1 MKILLLNENPVVSRL
16 VSLSAKKMSY
26 DFEEL
31 NAYSENLGNYDVIV
45 VDSDTPAPLKILKEK
60 CDRLIF
66 LAPRNQNVEDIDA
79 QILQKPFLPTDF
91 LNLLNNKDAN
101 KHTSIDLPMLSND
114 ENPYADISLDLDNL
128 NLDDL
133 PDENS
138 LDINSEGM
146 EDLSFDDD
154 AQDDN
159 SNKTLETQN
168 LEHETI
174 KEQTQEDTQIDL
186 DLTLEDG
193 ESEKEDLS
201 QEHTAL
207 DTEPSLDELDDKN
220 DEDLEIKEDDKN
232 EEIEKQELLD
242 DSKTNTLEMQEELSE
257 SQDDNSNKTLET
269 QNLEHDNLEQETIKE
284 QTQEDTQTDLDLTL
298 EDGES
303 EKEDLSQEH
312 TALDTEPSLDELD
325 DKNDEDLEIK
335 EDDKNEEIEKQE
347 LLDDSKTNTLEMQE
361 ELSESQD
368 DNSNKTLETQNL
380 EHDNLEQETIKEQ
393 TQEDTQTDLDLTLED
408 GESEKEDLSQEHTAL
423 DTEPSLDELDD
434 KNDEDLED
442 NKELQANISDFDD
455 LPVVEEQEKEMDFD
469 DLPED
474 AEFLGQAK
482 DNEESEEVLEE
493 FAPVVEEDVQDEMDD
508 FTSNLS
514 TQDQIK
520 EELAQLDELDYGIDS
535 DNSSKVLE
543 DFKDEPILDDKE
555 LGTNEEEVVVPNLN
569 ISDFDTLKES
579 DIQEAL
585 GEEILEKNEEPIVSD
600 VTKDDNSE
608 EIVNELSQSI
618 AGAITSSIKDDTLK
632 AALKGM
638 NMNININISFKED

>member
-1 MKILLLNENPVVSRL
+1 MKFLLLNENPVVSRL

-159 SNKTLETQN
+159 ANKTLETQN
-168 LEHETI
+168 LEHDNLEQETI

-284 QTQEDTQTDLDLTL
+284 QTQEDTQ
-298 EDGES
+298 
-303 EKEDLSQEH
+303 
-312 TALDTEPSLDELD
+312 
-325 DKNDEDLEIK
+325 I
-335 EDDKNEEIEKQE
+335 
-347 LLDDSKTNTLEMQE
+347 
-361 ELSESQD
+361 
-368 DNSNKTLETQNL
+368 
-380 EHDNLEQETIKEQ
+380 
-393 TQEDTQTDLDLTLED
+393 DLDLTLED

-493 FAPVVEEDVQDEMDD
+493 FTPVVEEDVQDEMDD

>member
-91 LNLLNNKDAN
+91 LNLLNNKDVN
-101 KHTSIDLPMLSND
+101 KHAPIDLPMLSND
-114 ENPYADISLDLDNL
+114 ENPYTDISLDLDNL

-138 LDINSEGM
+138 LDINSDGM

-154 AQDDN
+154 VQDDN
-159 SNKTLETQN
+159 TNKTLEVQN
-168 LEHETI
+168 LEDENLEQEVT
-174 KEQTQEDTQIDL
+174 KEQTQEDIQTDL
-186 DLTLEDG
+186 DLTLEDNKN
-193 ESEKEDLS
+193 EKEDLS

-220 DEDLEIKEDDKN
+220 DEDLEIKEDDTN
-232 EEIEKQELLD
+232 EEIEKQKLLD
-242 DSKTNTLEMQEELSE
+242 DSQANTLEIQKELNK
-257 SQDDNSNKTLET
+257 SQDDNTNKTLEV
-269 QNLEHDNLEQETIKE
+269 QNLEDENLEQETTKE
-284 QTQEDTQTDLDLTL
+284 QTQEDTQIDLDLAL
-298 EDGES
+298 EDS
-303 EKEDLSQEH
+303 
-312 TALDTEPSLDELD
+312 
-325 DKNDEDLEIK
+325 
-335 EDDKNEEIEKQE
+335 
-347 LLDDSKTNTLEMQE
+347 
-361 ELSESQD
+361 
-368 DNSNKTLETQNL
+368 
-380 EHDNLEQETIKEQ
+380 
-393 TQEDTQTDLDLTLED
+393 
-408 GESEKEDLSQEHTAL
+408 ESEKEDLSQEHTAL

-482 DNEESEEVLEE
+482 GNEETKEILEE
-493 FAPVVEEDVQDEMDD
+493 FTPVIEEDVQDEIDD

-520 EELAQLDELDYGIDS
+520 EELAQLDELDYDIDS
-535 DNSSKVLE
+535 NNSSKVLE

-555 LGTNEEEVVVPNLN
+555 LRMNEEEVVVPNLN
-569 ISDFDTLKES
+569 INDFDALKES

-585 GEEILEKNEEPIVSD
+585 GEKILEKNEELIISD
-600 VTKDDNSE
+600 ITKDDNSE
-608 EIVNELSQSI
+608 EMVNELSQSI

>member
-91 LNLLNNKDAN
+91 LNLLNNKDVN
-101 KHTSIDLPMLSND
+101 KHATIDLPMLSND

-138 LDINSEGM
+138 LDINSDGM

-159 SNKTLETQN
+159 ANETLETQN
-168 LEHETI
+168 LEDENLEQEAT
-174 KEQTQEDTQIDL
+174 KEQIQEDTQTDL
-186 DLTLEDG
+186 DLTLED
-193 ESEKEDLS
+193 SKNEKEDLS

-220 DEDLEIKEDDKN
+220 DKDLEIKEDDKN

-242 DSKTNTLEMQEELSE
+242 DSKTNALEMQEELSE
-257 SQDDNSNKTLET
+257 SQDDNANETLET
-269 QNLEHDNLEQETIKE
+269 QNLEDENLEQEATKE
-284 QTQEDTQTDLDLTL
+284 QIQEDTQTDLDLTL
-298 EDGES
+298 EDS
-303 EKEDLSQEH
+303 
-312 TALDTEPSLDELD
+312 
-325 DKNDEDLEIK
+325 KN
-335 EDDKNEEIEKQE
+335 
-347 LLDDSKTNTLEMQE
+347 
-361 ELSESQD
+361 
-368 DNSNKTLETQNL
+368 
-380 EHDNLEQETIKEQ
+380 
-393 TQEDTQTDLDLTLED
+393 
-408 GESEKEDLSQEHTAL
+408 EKEDLSQEHTAL

-482 DNEESEEVLEE
+482 DSEESEEVLEE
-493 FAPVVEEDVQDEMDD
+493 FAPVVEEDVQDEIDD

-569 ISDFDTLKES
+569 ISDFDALKES

-585 GEEILEKNEEPIVSD
+585 GEEILEKNEESIVSD
-600 VTKDDNSE
+600 ATKDDNSE

>member
-91 LNLLNNKDAN
+91 LNLLNIKDAN

-159 SNKTLETQN
+159 SNKTLETQNLEHDN

-284 QTQEDTQTDLDLTL
+284 QTQEDTQ
-298 EDGES
+298 
-303 EKEDLSQEH
+303 
-312 TALDTEPSLDELD
+312 
-325 DKNDEDLEIK
+325 I
-335 EDDKNEEIEKQE
+335 
-347 LLDDSKTNTLEMQE
+347 
-361 ELSESQD
+361 
-368 DNSNKTLETQNL
+368 
-380 EHDNLEQETIKEQ
+380 
-393 TQEDTQTDLDLTLED
+393 DLDLTLED

-455 LPVVEEQEKEMDFD
+455 LPEVEEQEKEMDFD

-482 DNEESEEVLEE
+482 YNEESEENLEE
-493 FAPVVEEDVQDEMDD
+493 FAPVVEEDIQDEIDD
-508 FTSNLS
+508 FASNLS

>member
-168 LEHETI
+168 LEHDNLEQETI
-174 KEQTQEDTQIDL
+174 KEQTQEDTPIDL

-207 DTEPSLDELDDKN
+207 DTEPSLDEL
-220 DEDLEIKEDDKN
+220 DDKN

-284 QTQEDTQTDLDLTL
+284 QTQEDIQ
-298 EDGES
+298 
-303 EKEDLSQEH
+303 
-312 TALDTEPSLDELD
+312 
-325 DKNDEDLEIK
+325 I
-335 EDDKNEEIEKQE
+335 
-347 LLDDSKTNTLEMQE
+347 
-361 ELSESQD
+361 
-368 DNSNKTLETQNL
+368 
-380 EHDNLEQETIKEQ
+380 
-393 TQEDTQTDLDLTLED
+393 DLDLTLED

-455 LPVVEEQEKEMDFD
+455 LPEVEEQEKEMDFD

-482 DNEESEEVLEE
+482 YNEESEENLEE
-493 FAPVVEEDVQDEMDD
+493 FAPVVEEDVQDEIDD
-508 FTSNLS
+508 FASNLS

>member
-16 VSLSAKKMSY
+16 VGLSAKKMSY

-66 LAPRNQNVEDIDA
+66 LAPRNQNVDIDA

-114 ENPYADISLDLDNL
+114 ENSCADISLDLDNL

-159 SNKTLETQN
+159 ANKTLETQN
-168 LEHETI
+168 LEQETT
-174 KEQTQEDTQIDL
+174 KEQTQEDI
-186 DLTLEDG
+186 
-193 ESEKEDLS
+193 
-201 QEHTAL
+201 
-207 DTEPSLDELDDKN
+207 
-220 DEDLEIKEDDKN
+220 
-232 EEIEKQELLD
+232 
-242 DSKTNTLEMQEELSE
+242 
-257 SQDDNSNKTLET
+257 
-269 QNLEHDNLEQETIKE
+269 
-284 QTQEDTQTDLDLTL
+284 QTDLDLTL
-298 EDGES
+298 EDS
-303 EKEDLSQEH
+303 
-312 TALDTEPSLDELD
+312 
-325 DKNDEDLEIK
+325 
-335 EDDKNEEIEKQE
+335 
-347 LLDDSKTNTLEMQE
+347 
-361 ELSESQD
+361 
-368 DNSNKTLETQNL
+368 
-380 EHDNLEQETIKEQ
+380 
-393 TQEDTQTDLDLTLED
+393 
-408 GESEKEDLSQEHTAL
+408 ESEKEDLSQEHTAL

-442 NKELQANISDFDD
+442 NKELQVNISDFDD
-455 LPVVEEQEKEMDFD
+455 LLVVEEQEKEMDFD

-482 DNEESEEVLEE
+482 DNEESEEILEE
-493 FAPVVEEDVQDEMDD
+493 FAPVVEDIQDEMDD

-569 ISDFDTLKES
+569 ISDFDALKES

-585 GEEILEKNEEPIVSD
+585 GEEILEKNEESIVSD
-600 VTKDDNSE
+600 ATKDDSSE
-608 EIVNELSQSI
+608 KIVNELSQSI

>member
-1 MKILLLNENPVVSRL
+1 MMKILLLNENPVVSRL

-66 LAPRNQNVEDIDA
+66 LAPRNQNVDIDA

-91 LNLLNNKDAN
+91 LNLLNNKDTN
-101 KHTSIDLPMLSND
+101 KHTSIDLPILSND

-159 SNKTLETQN
+159 ANKALETQN
-168 LEHETI
+168 LEDENLEQETT
-174 KEQTQEDTQIDL
+174 KEQTQEDIQTDL

-193 ESEKEDLS
+193 GSQKEDLS

-269 QNLEHDNLEQETIKE
+269 QNLEQETIKE
-284 QTQEDTQTDLDLTL
+284 QTQEDTQ
-298 EDGES
+298 
-303 EKEDLSQEH
+303 
-312 TALDTEPSLDELD
+312 
-325 DKNDEDLEIK
+325 I
-335 EDDKNEEIEKQE
+335 
-347 LLDDSKTNTLEMQE
+347 
-361 ELSESQD
+361 
-368 DNSNKTLETQNL
+368 
-380 EHDNLEQETIKEQ
+380 
-393 TQEDTQTDLDLTLED
+393 DLDLTLED

-455 LPVVEEQEKEMDFD
+455 LPEVEEQEKEMDFD

-482 DNEESEEVLEE
+482 YNEESEENLEE
-493 FAPVVEEDVQDEMDD
+493 FAPVVEEDIQDEIDD
-508 FTSNLS
+508 FASNLS

>member
-91 LNLLNNKDAN
+91 LNLLNNKDTN

-138 LDINSEGM
+138 LDINSDGM

-159 SNKTLETQN
+159 ANETLETQN
-168 LEHETI
+168 LEDENLEQETT
-174 KEQTQEDTQIDL
+174 KEQTQEDIQTDL

-193 ESEKEDLS
+193 GSEKEDLS

-232 EEIEKQELLD
+232 EEIKKQELLN
-242 DSKTNTLEMQEELSE
+242 DSKANTLEMQEELNE
-257 SQDDNSNKTLET
+257 SQDDNANETLET
-269 QNLEHDNLEQETIKE
+269 QNLEDENLEQETTKE
-284 QTQEDTQTDLDLTL
+284 QNQEDIQTDLDLTL
-298 EDGES
+298 EDG
-303 EKEDLSQEH
+303 
-312 TALDTEPSLDELD
+312 
-325 DKNDEDLEIK
+325 
-335 EDDKNEEIEKQE
+335 
-347 LLDDSKTNTLEMQE
+347 
-361 ELSESQD
+361 
-368 DNSNKTLETQNL
+368 
-380 EHDNLEQETIKEQ
+380 
-393 TQEDTQTDLDLTLED
+393 
-408 GESEKEDLSQEHTAL
+408 GSEKEDLSQEHTAL

-469 DLPED
+469 DIPED

-482 DNEESEEVLEE
+482 DNEESEENLEE

-508 FTSNLS
+508 FISNLS

-543 DFKDEPILDDKE
+543 DFKDEPILDDTE

-569 ISDFDTLKES
+569 ISDFDALKES

-585 GEEILEKNEEPIVSD
+585 GEEIVEKNEEPIVSNA
-600 VTKDDNSE
+600 TKDDNSE

-618 AGAITSSIKDDTLK
+618 VGAITSSIKDDTLK

>member
-66 LAPRNQNVEDIDA
+66 LAPRNQNVDIDA

-91 LNLLNNKDAN
+91 LNLLNNKDTN

-159 SNKTLETQN
+159 ANKALETQN
-168 LEHETI
+168 LEDENLEQETT
-174 KEQTQEDTQIDL
+174 KEQTQEDI
-186 DLTLEDG
+186 
-193 ESEKEDLS
+193 
-201 QEHTAL
+201 
-207 DTEPSLDELDDKN
+207 
-220 DEDLEIKEDDKN
+220 
-232 EEIEKQELLD
+232 
-242 DSKTNTLEMQEELSE
+242 
-257 SQDDNSNKTLET
+257 
-269 QNLEHDNLEQETIKE
+269 
-284 QTQEDTQTDLDLTL
+284 QTDLDLTL
-298 EDGES
+298 EDGG
-303 EKEDLSQEH
+303 SQ
-312 TALDTEPSLDELD
+312 
-325 DKNDEDLEIK
+325 
-335 EDDKNEEIEKQE
+335 
-347 LLDDSKTNTLEMQE
+347 
-361 ELSESQD
+361 
-368 DNSNKTLETQNL
+368 
-380 EHDNLEQETIKEQ
+380 
-393 TQEDTQTDLDLTLED
+393 
-408 GESEKEDLSQEHTAL
+408 KEDLSQEHTAL

-469 DLPED
+469 DIPED

-482 DNEESEEVLEE
+482 DNEESEENLEE
-493 FAPVVEEDVQDEMDD
+493 FSPVVEEDVQDEMDD
-508 FTSNLS
+508 FISNLS

-543 DFKDEPILDDKE
+543 DFKDEPILDDTE

-569 ISDFDTLKES
+569 ISDFDALKES

-585 GEEILEKNEEPIVSD
+585 GEEIVEKNEEPIVSNA
-600 VTKDDNSE
+600 TKDDNSE

>member
-159 SNKTLETQN
+159 ANKTLETQN
-168 LEHETI
+168 LEHDNLEQETI

-284 QTQEDTQTDLDLTL
+284 QTQEDTQ
-298 EDGES
+298 
-303 EKEDLSQEH
+303 
-312 TALDTEPSLDELD
+312 
-325 DKNDEDLEIK
+325 I
-335 EDDKNEEIEKQE
+335 
-347 LLDDSKTNTLEMQE
+347 
-361 ELSESQD
+361 
-368 DNSNKTLETQNL
+368 
-380 EHDNLEQETIKEQ
+380 
-393 TQEDTQTDLDLTLED
+393 DLDLTLED

-493 FAPVVEEDVQDEMDD
+493 FTPVVEEDVQDEMDD

-543 DFKDEPILDDKE
+543 DFKDEPILNDKE

>member
-159 SNKTLETQN
+159 ANKTLETQN

-284 QTQEDTQTDLDLTL
+284 QTQEDTQ
-298 EDGES
+298 
-303 EKEDLSQEH
+303 
-312 TALDTEPSLDELD
+312 
-325 DKNDEDLEIK
+325 I
-335 EDDKNEEIEKQE
+335 
-347 LLDDSKTNTLEMQE
+347 
-361 ELSESQD
+361 
-368 DNSNKTLETQNL
+368 
-380 EHDNLEQETIKEQ
+380 
-393 TQEDTQTDLDLTLED
+393 DLDLTLED

-455 LPVVEEQEKEMDFD
+455 LPEVEEQEKEMDFD

-482 DNEESEEVLEE
+482 YNEESEENLEE
-493 FAPVVEEDVQDEMDD
+493 FAPVVEEDIQDEIDD
-508 FTSNLS
+508 FASNLS

-585 GEEILEKNEEPIVSD
+585 GEEILEKNEEPMVSD

>member
-159 SNKTLETQN
+159 ANKTLETQN
-168 LEHETI
+168 LEQEAI
-174 KEQTQEDTQIDL
+174 KEQTQ
-186 DLTLEDG
+186 
-193 ESEKEDLS
+193 K
-201 QEHTAL
+201 
-207 DTEPSLDELDDKN
+207 
-220 DEDLEIKEDDKN
+220 
-232 EEIEKQELLD
+232 
-242 DSKTNTLEMQEELSE
+242 
-257 SQDDNSNKTLET
+257 
-269 QNLEHDNLEQETIKE
+269 
-284 QTQEDTQTDLDLTL
+284 DTQTDLDLTL

-380 EHDNLEQETIKEQ
+380 EHDNLEQEAIKEQ
-393 TQEDTQTDLDLTLED
+393 TQKDTQTDLDLTLED

-482 DNEESEEVLEE
+482 YNEESEENLEE
-493 FAPVVEEDVQDEMDD
+493 FAPVVEEDVQDEIDD
-508 FTSNLS
+508 FASNLS

-535 DNSSKVLE
+535 ENSSKVLE

-569 ISDFDTLKES
+569 ISDFDALKES

-585 GEEILEKNEEPIVSD
+585 GEEILEKNEEPIASD
-600 VTKDDNSE
+600 ATKDDNSE

>member
-168 LEHETI
+168 LEHDNLEHDNLEHETI
-174 KEQTQEDTQIDL
+174 KEQTQEDTQI
-186 DLTLEDG
+186 
-193 ESEKEDLS
+193 
-201 QEHTAL
+201 
-207 DTEPSLDELDDKN
+207 
-220 DEDLEIKEDDKN
+220 
-232 EEIEKQELLD
+232 
-242 DSKTNTLEMQEELSE
+242 
-257 SQDDNSNKTLET
+257 
-269 QNLEHDNLEQETIKE
+269 
-284 QTQEDTQTDLDLTL
+284 
-298 EDGES
+298 
-303 EKEDLSQEH
+303 
-312 TALDTEPSLDELD
+312 
-325 DKNDEDLEIK
+325 
-335 EDDKNEEIEKQE
+335 
-347 LLDDSKTNTLEMQE
+347 
-361 ELSESQD
+361 
-368 DNSNKTLETQNL
+368 
-380 EHDNLEQETIKEQ
+380 
-393 TQEDTQTDLDLTLED
+393 DLDLTLED

-455 LPVVEEQEKEMDFD
+455 LPEVEEQEKEMDFD

-482 DNEESEEVLEE
+482 YNEESKENLEE
-493 FAPVVEEDVQDEMDD
+493 FAPVVEEDIQDEIDD
-508 FTSNLS
+508 FASNLS

>member
-159 SNKTLETQN
+159 ANKTLETQN

-220 DEDLEIKEDDKN
+220 DEDLE
-232 EEIEKQELLD
+232 
-242 DSKTNTLEMQEELSE
+242 
-257 SQDDNSNKTLET
+257 
-269 QNLEHDNLEQETIKE
+269 
-284 QTQEDTQTDLDLTL
+284 
-298 EDGES
+298 
-303 EKEDLSQEH
+303 
-312 TALDTEPSLDELD
+312 
-325 DKNDEDLEIK
+325 
-335 EDDKNEEIEKQE
+335 
-347 LLDDSKTNTLEMQE
+347 
-361 ELSESQD
+361 
-368 DNSNKTLETQNL
+368 
-380 EHDNLEQETIKEQ
+380 
-393 TQEDTQTDLDLTLED
+393 
-408 GESEKEDLSQEHTAL
+408 
-423 DTEPSLDELDD
+423 
-434 KNDEDLED
+434 D

-455 LPVVEEQEKEMDFD
+455 LPEVEEQEKEMDFD

-482 DNEESEEVLEE
+482 YNEESEEVLEE

-508 FTSNLS
+508 FASNLS

>member
-31 NAYSENLGNYDVIV
+31 NAYNENLGNYDVIV

-159 SNKTLETQN
+159 ANKTLETQ
-168 LEHETI
+168 
-174 KEQTQEDTQIDL
+174 
-186 DLTLEDG
+186 
-193 ESEKEDLS
+193 
-201 QEHTAL
+201 
-207 DTEPSLDELDDKN
+207 
-220 DEDLEIKEDDKN
+220 
-232 EEIEKQELLD
+232 
-242 DSKTNTLEMQEELSE
+242 
-257 SQDDNSNKTLET
+257 
-269 QNLEHDNLEQETIKE
+269 
-284 QTQEDTQTDLDLTL
+284 
-298 EDGES
+298 
-303 EKEDLSQEH
+303 
-312 TALDTEPSLDELD
+312 
-325 DKNDEDLEIK
+325 
-335 EDDKNEEIEKQE
+335 
-347 LLDDSKTNTLEMQE
+347 
-361 ELSESQD
+361 
-368 DNSNKTLETQNL
+368 
-380 EHDNLEQETIKEQ
+380 NLEQETIKEQ

-493 FAPVVEEDVQDEMDD
+493 FTPVVEEDVQDEMDD

>member
-91 LNLLNNKDAN
+91 LNLLNNKDIN
-101 KHTSIDLPMLSND
+101 KHTPIDLPMLSND

-138 LDINSEGM
+138 LDINSDGM

-159 SNKTLETQN
+159 ANETLETQN
-168 LEHETI
+168 LEDENLEQEAT
-174 KEQTQEDTQIDL
+174 KEQTQEDI
-186 DLTLEDG
+186 
-193 ESEKEDLS
+193 
-201 QEHTAL
+201 
-207 DTEPSLDELDDKN
+207 
-220 DEDLEIKEDDKN
+220 
-232 EEIEKQELLD
+232 
-242 DSKTNTLEMQEELSE
+242 
-257 SQDDNSNKTLET
+257 
-269 QNLEHDNLEQETIKE
+269 
-284 QTQEDTQTDLDLTL
+284 QTDLDLTL

-312 TALDTEPSLDELD
+312 TALDTELSLDELD
-325 DKNDEDLEIK
+325 
-335 EDDKNEEIEKQE
+335 
-347 LLDDSKTNTLEMQE
+347 
-361 ELSESQD
+361 
-368 DNSNKTLETQNL
+368 
-380 EHDNLEQETIKEQ
+380 
-393 TQEDTQTDLDLTLED
+393 
-408 GESEKEDLSQEHTAL
+408 A
-423 DTEPSLDELDD
+423 

-493 FAPVVEEDVQDEMDD
+493 FVPVVEEDVQDEMDD

-569 ISDFDTLKES
+569 ISDFDALKES

-600 VTKDDNSE
+600 ATKDDNSE

>member
-159 SNKTLETQN
+159 ANKTLETQN

-220 DEDLEIKEDDKN
+220 DEDLE
-232 EEIEKQELLD
+232 
-242 DSKTNTLEMQEELSE
+242 
-257 SQDDNSNKTLET
+257 
-269 QNLEHDNLEQETIKE
+269 
-284 QTQEDTQTDLDLTL
+284 
-298 EDGES
+298 
-303 EKEDLSQEH
+303 
-312 TALDTEPSLDELD
+312 
-325 DKNDEDLEIK
+325 
-335 EDDKNEEIEKQE
+335 
-347 LLDDSKTNTLEMQE
+347 
-361 ELSESQD
+361 
-368 DNSNKTLETQNL
+368 
-380 EHDNLEQETIKEQ
+380 
-393 TQEDTQTDLDLTLED
+393 
-408 GESEKEDLSQEHTAL
+408 
-423 DTEPSLDELDD
+423 
-434 KNDEDLED
+434 D

-455 LPVVEEQEKEMDFD
+455 LPEVEEQEKEMDFD

-482 DNEESEEVLEE
+482 YNEESEENLEE
-493 FAPVVEEDVQDEMDD
+493 FAPVVEEDIQDEIDD

-535 DNSSKVLE
+535 DNSNKVLE

>member
-159 SNKTLETQN
+159 ANKTLETQN
-168 LEHETI
+168 LEHDNLEQETI

-220 DEDLEIKEDDKN
+220 N
-232 EEIEKQELLD
+232 
-242 DSKTNTLEMQEELSE
+242 
-257 SQDDNSNKTLET
+257 
-269 QNLEHDNLEQETIKE
+269 
-284 QTQEDTQTDLDLTL
+284 
-298 EDGES
+298 
-303 EKEDLSQEH
+303 
-312 TALDTEPSLDELD
+312 
-325 DKNDEDLEIK
+325 
-335 EDDKNEEIEKQE
+335 
-347 LLDDSKTNTLEMQE
+347 
-361 ELSESQD
+361 
-368 DNSNKTLETQNL
+368 
-380 EHDNLEQETIKEQ
+380 
-393 TQEDTQTDLDLTLED
+393 
-408 GESEKEDLSQEHTAL
+408 
-423 DTEPSLDELDD
+423 
-434 KNDEDLED
+434 EDLED

-455 LPVVEEQEKEMDFD
+455 LPEVEEQEKEMDFD

-482 DNEESEEVLEE
+482 YNEESEENLEE
-493 FAPVVEEDVQDEMDD
+493 FAPVVEEDVQDEIDD
-508 FTSNLS
+508 FASNLS

>member
-31 NAYSENLGNYDVIV
+31 NAYSENLGNYDVII

-66 LAPRNQNVEDIDA
+66 LAPRNQNIDIDA

-91 LNLLNNKDAN
+91 LNLLNNKDTN
-101 KHTSIDLPMLSND
+101 KHTSIDLPILSND

-138 LDINSEGM
+138 LDINSEGIK
-146 EDLSFDDD
+146 DLSFDDD
-154 AQDDN
+154 AQNDN
-159 SNKTLETQN
+159 ANKILETQN
-168 LEHETI
+168 LEDENLEQETT
-174 KEQTQEDTQIDL
+174 KEQTQED
-186 DLTLEDG
+186 
-193 ESEKEDLS
+193 
-201 QEHTAL
+201 A
-207 DTEPSLDELDDKN
+207 
-220 DEDLEIKEDDKN
+220 
-232 EEIEKQELLD
+232 
-242 DSKTNTLEMQEELSE
+242 
-257 SQDDNSNKTLET
+257 
-269 QNLEHDNLEQETIKE
+269 
-284 QTQEDTQTDLDLTL
+284 QTDLDLTL
-298 EDGES
+298 EDS
-303 EKEDLSQEH
+303 
-312 TALDTEPSLDELD
+312 
-325 DKNDEDLEIK
+325 KN
-335 EDDKNEEIEKQE
+335 
-347 LLDDSKTNTLEMQE
+347 
-361 ELSESQD
+361 
-368 DNSNKTLETQNL
+368 
-380 EHDNLEQETIKEQ
+380 
-393 TQEDTQTDLDLTLED
+393 
-408 GESEKEDLSQEHTAL
+408 EKEDLSQEHTAL

-455 LPVVEEQEKEMDFD
+455 LLVVEEQEKEMDFD

-482 DNEESEEVLEE
+482 DNEESEEILEE

-508 FTSNLS
+508 FISNLS

-569 ISDFDTLKES
+569 ISDFDALKES

-585 GEEILEKNEEPIVSD
+585 GEEIVEKNEEPIVSNA
-600 VTKDDNSE
+600 TKDDNSE

-618 AGAITSSIKDDTLK
+618 VGAITSSIKDDTLK
-632 AALKGM
+632 AALKGI

>member
-159 SNKTLETQN
+159 ANKTLETQN

-269 QNLEHDNLEQETIKE
+269 QNLEHDNLEHETIKE
-284 QTQEDTQTDLDLTL
+284 QTQEDTQ
-298 EDGES
+298 
-303 EKEDLSQEH
+303 
-312 TALDTEPSLDELD
+312 
-325 DKNDEDLEIK
+325 I
-335 EDDKNEEIEKQE
+335 
-347 LLDDSKTNTLEMQE
+347 
-361 ELSESQD
+361 
-368 DNSNKTLETQNL
+368 
-380 EHDNLEQETIKEQ
+380 
-393 TQEDTQTDLDLTLED
+393 DLDLTLED

-455 LPVVEEQEKEMDFD
+455 LPEVEEQEKEMDFD

-482 DNEESEEVLEE
+482 YNEESEENLEE
-493 FAPVVEEDVQDEMDD
+493 FAPVVEEDVQDEIDD
-508 FTSNLS
+508 FASNLS

>member
-16 VSLSAKKMSY
+16 VGLSAKKMSY

-66 LAPRNQNVEDIDA
+66 LAPRNQNVDIDA

-91 LNLLNNKDAN
+91 LNLLNNKDVN
-101 KHTSIDLPMLSND
+101 KHTPIDLPMLSND

-159 SNKTLETQN
+159 ANKTLETQN
-168 LEHETI
+168 LE
-174 KEQTQEDTQIDL
+174 
-186 DLTLEDG
+186 
-193 ESEKEDLS
+193 
-201 QEHTAL
+201 
-207 DTEPSLDELDDKN
+207 DE
-220 DEDLEIKEDDKN
+220 
-232 EEIEKQELLD
+232 
-242 DSKTNTLEMQEELSE
+242 
-257 SQDDNSNKTLET
+257 
-269 QNLEHDNLEQETIKE
+269 NLEHETTKE
-284 QTQEDTQTDLDLTL
+284 QIQEDTQTDLDLTL

-368 DNSNKTLETQNL
+368 DNANKTLETQNL
-380 EHDNLEQETIKEQ
+380 EDENLEHETTKEQ
-393 TQEDTQTDLDLTLED
+393 IQEDTQTDLDLTLED

-455 LPVVEEQEKEMDFD
+455 LPEVEEQEKEMDFD

-569 ISDFDTLKES
+569 ISDFDALKES

-585 GEEILEKNEEPIVSD
+585 GEEILEKNEESIVSD
-600 VTKDDNSE
+600 ATKDDSSE

>member
-168 LEHETI
+168 LEHDNLEHDNLEHETI

-284 QTQEDTQTDLDLTL
+284 QTQEDTQ
-298 EDGES
+298 
-303 EKEDLSQEH
+303 
-312 TALDTEPSLDELD
+312 
-325 DKNDEDLEIK
+325 I
-335 EDDKNEEIEKQE
+335 
-347 LLDDSKTNTLEMQE
+347 
-361 ELSESQD
+361 
-368 DNSNKTLETQNL
+368 
-380 EHDNLEQETIKEQ
+380 
-393 TQEDTQTDLDLTLED
+393 DLDLTLED

-455 LPVVEEQEKEMDFD
+455 LPEVEEQEKEMDFD

-482 DNEESEEVLEE
+482 YNEESEENLEE
-493 FAPVVEEDVQDEMDD
+493 FAPVVEEDIQDEIDD
-508 FTSNLS
+508 FASNLS

>member
-154 AQDDN
+154 A
-159 SNKTLETQN
+159 
-168 LEHETI
+168 
-174 KEQTQEDTQIDL
+174 
-186 DLTLEDG
+186 
-193 ESEKEDLS
+193 
-201 QEHTAL
+201 
-207 DTEPSLDELDDKN
+207 
-220 DEDLEIKEDDKN
+220 
-232 EEIEKQELLD
+232 
-242 DSKTNTLEMQEELSE
+242 
-257 SQDDNSNKTLET
+257 
-269 QNLEHDNLEQETIKE
+269 
-284 QTQEDTQTDLDLTL
+284 
-298 EDGES
+298 
-303 EKEDLSQEH
+303 
-312 TALDTEPSLDELD
+312 
-325 DKNDEDLEIK
+325 
-335 EDDKNEEIEKQE
+335 
-347 LLDDSKTNTLEMQE
+347 
-361 ELSESQD
+361 QD

-585 GEEILEKNEEPIVSD
+585 GEEILEKNEESIVSD

>member
-159 SNKTLETQN
+159 ANKTLETQN

-174 KEQTQEDTQIDL
+174 KEQTQEDIQTDL

-193 ESEKEDLS
+193 GSQKEDLS

-232 EEIEKQELLD
+232 EEIEKQELLN
-242 DSKTNTLEMQEELSE
+242 DSKANTLEMQEELNE
-257 SQDDNSNKTLET
+257 SQDDNANKALET
-269 QNLEHDNLEQETIKE
+269 QNLEDENLEQETTKE
-284 QTQEDTQTDLDLTL
+284 QTQEDIQTDLDLTL
-298 EDGES
+298 EDGG
-303 EKEDLSQEH
+303 SQ
-312 TALDTEPSLDELD
+312 
-325 DKNDEDLEIK
+325 
-335 EDDKNEEIEKQE
+335 
-347 LLDDSKTNTLEMQE
+347 
-361 ELSESQD
+361 
-368 DNSNKTLETQNL
+368 
-380 EHDNLEQETIKEQ
+380 
-393 TQEDTQTDLDLTLED
+393 
-408 GESEKEDLSQEHTAL
+408 KEDLSQEHTAL

-469 DLPED
+469 DIPED

-482 DNEESEEVLEE
+482 DNEESEENLEE
-493 FAPVVEEDVQDEMDD
+493 FSPVVEEDVQDEMDD
-508 FTSNLS
+508 FISNLS

-543 DFKDEPILDDKE
+543 DFKDEPILDDTE

-569 ISDFDTLKES
+569 ISDFDALKES

-585 GEEILEKNEEPIVSD
+585 GEEIVEKNEEPIVSNA
-600 VTKDDNSE
+600 TKDDNSE

>member
-1 MKILLLNENPVVSRL
+1 
-16 VSLSAKKMSY
+16 
-26 DFEEL
+26 
-31 NAYSENLGNYDVIV
+31 
-45 VDSDTPAPLKILKEK
+45 
-60 CDRLIF
+60 
-66 LAPRNQNVEDIDA
+66 
-79 QILQKPFLPTDF
+79 
-91 LNLLNNKDAN
+91 
-101 KHTSIDLPMLSND
+101 
-114 ENPYADISLDLDNL
+114 
-128 NLDDL
+128 
-133 PDENS
+133 
-138 LDINSEGM
+138 
-146 EDLSFDDD
+146 
-154 AQDDN
+154 
-159 SNKTLETQN
+159 
-168 LEHETI
+168 
-174 KEQTQEDTQIDL
+174 QEDTQIDL

-284 QTQEDTQTDLDLTL
+284 QTQEDTQ
-298 EDGES
+298 
-303 EKEDLSQEH
+303 
-312 TALDTEPSLDELD
+312 
-325 DKNDEDLEIK
+325 I
-335 EDDKNEEIEKQE
+335 
-347 LLDDSKTNTLEMQE
+347 
-361 ELSESQD
+361 
-368 DNSNKTLETQNL
+368 
-380 EHDNLEQETIKEQ
+380 
-393 TQEDTQTDLDLTLED
+393 DLDLTLED

-455 LPVVEEQEKEMDFD
+455 LP
-469 DLPED
+469 ED

-482 DNEESEEVLEE
+482 YNEESEENLEE
-493 FAPVVEEDVQDEMDD
+493 FAPVVEEDIQDEIDD
-508 FTSNLS
+508 FASNLS

>member
-66 LAPRNQNVEDIDA
+66 LAPRNQNVDIDA

-91 LNLLNNKDAN
+91 LNLLNNKDTN
-101 KHTSIDLPMLSND
+101 KHTSIDLPILSND

-146 EDLSFDDD
+146 KDLSFDDD

-159 SNKTLETQN
+159 ANKALETQN
-168 LEHETI
+168 LEDENLEQEAT
-174 KEQTQEDTQIDL
+174 KEQTQEDIQTDL

-193 ESEKEDLS
+193 GSEKEDLS

-207 DTEPSLDELDDKN
+207 DTEPILDELDDKN

-232 EEIEKQELLD
+232 EEIEKQELLN
-242 DSKTNTLEMQEELSE
+242 DSKANTLEMQEELNE
-257 SQDDNSNKTLET
+257 SQDDNANETLET
-269 QNLEHDNLEQETIKE
+269 QNLEDENLEQEATKE
-284 QTQEDTQTDLDLTL
+284 QTQEDIQTDLDLTL
-298 EDGES
+298 EDG
-303 EKEDLSQEH
+303 
-312 TALDTEPSLDELD
+312 
-325 DKNDEDLEIK
+325 
-335 EDDKNEEIEKQE
+335 
-347 LLDDSKTNTLEMQE
+347 
-361 ELSESQD
+361 
-368 DNSNKTLETQNL
+368 
-380 EHDNLEQETIKEQ
+380 
-393 TQEDTQTDLDLTLED
+393 
-408 GESEKEDLSQEHTAL
+408 GSEKEDLSQEHTAL

-482 DNEESEEVLEE
+482 DSEESEEVLEE

-508 FTSNLS
+508 FISNLS

-543 DFKDEPILDDKE
+543 DFKDEPILDDTE

-569 ISDFDTLKES
+569 ISDFDALKES

-585 GEEILEKNEEPIVSD
+585 GEEIVEKNEEPIVSNA
-600 VTKDDNSE
+600 TKDDNSE

>member
-91 LNLLNNKDAN
+91 LNLLNNKDVN
-101 KHTSIDLPMLSND
+101 KHTPIDLPMLSND

-154 AQDDN
+154 VQDDN
-159 SNKTLETQN
+159 ANKTLETQN
-168 LEHETI
+168 LEHENLEQETT
-174 KEQTQEDTQIDL
+174 KEQIQEDTQTDL
-186 DLTLEDG
+186 DLTLED
-193 ESEKEDLS
+193 SKNEKEDLS

-207 DTEPSLDELDDKN
+207 DTEPSLDD
-220 DEDLEIKEDDKN
+220 
-232 EEIEKQELLD
+232 
-242 DSKTNTLEMQEELSE
+242 
-257 SQDDNSNKTLET
+257 
-269 QNLEHDNLEQETIKE
+269 
-284 QTQEDTQTDLDLTL
+284 
-298 EDGES
+298 
-303 EKEDLSQEH
+303 
-312 TALDTEPSLDELD
+312 
-325 DKNDEDLEIK
+325 
-335 EDDKNEEIEKQE
+335 
-347 LLDDSKTNTLEMQE
+347 
-361 ELSESQD
+361 
-368 DNSNKTLETQNL
+368 
-380 EHDNLEQETIKEQ
+380 
-393 TQEDTQTDLDLTLED
+393 
-408 GESEKEDLSQEHTAL
+408 
-423 DTEPSLDELDD
+423 LDD

-469 DLPED
+469 DLPVD

-569 ISDFDTLKES
+569 ISDFDALKES

-600 VTKDDNSE
+600 ATKDDNSE

>member
-159 SNKTLETQN
+159 ANKT

-220 DEDLEIKEDDKN
+220 DEDLE
-232 EEIEKQELLD
+232 
-242 DSKTNTLEMQEELSE
+242 
-257 SQDDNSNKTLET
+257 
-269 QNLEHDNLEQETIKE
+269 
-284 QTQEDTQTDLDLTL
+284 
-298 EDGES
+298 
-303 EKEDLSQEH
+303 
-312 TALDTEPSLDELD
+312 
-325 DKNDEDLEIK
+325 
-335 EDDKNEEIEKQE
+335 
-347 LLDDSKTNTLEMQE
+347 
-361 ELSESQD
+361 
-368 DNSNKTLETQNL
+368 
-380 EHDNLEQETIKEQ
+380 
-393 TQEDTQTDLDLTLED
+393 
-408 GESEKEDLSQEHTAL
+408 
-423 DTEPSLDELDD
+423 
-434 KNDEDLED
+434 D

-455 LPVVEEQEKEMDFD
+455 LPEVEEQEKEMDFD

-482 DNEESEEVLEE
+482 YNEESEENLEE
-493 FAPVVEEDVQDEMDD
+493 FAPVVEEDIQDEIDD
-508 FTSNLS
+508 FASNLS

>member
-154 AQDDN
+154 VQDDN
-159 SNKTLETQN
+159 
-168 LEHETI
+168 
-174 KEQTQEDTQIDL
+174 
-186 DLTLEDG
+186 
-193 ESEKEDLS
+193 
-201 QEHTAL
+201 A
-207 DTEPSLDELDDKN
+207 
-220 DEDLEIKEDDKN
+220 
-232 EEIEKQELLD
+232 
-242 DSKTNTLEMQEELSE
+242 
-257 SQDDNSNKTLET
+257 NKTLET

-284 QTQEDTQTDLDLTL
+284 QTQEDTQ
-298 EDGES
+298 
-303 EKEDLSQEH
+303 
-312 TALDTEPSLDELD
+312 
-325 DKNDEDLEIK
+325 I
-335 EDDKNEEIEKQE
+335 
-347 LLDDSKTNTLEMQE
+347 
-361 ELSESQD
+361 
-368 DNSNKTLETQNL
+368 
-380 EHDNLEQETIKEQ
+380 
-393 TQEDTQTDLDLTLED
+393 DLDLTLED

-455 LPVVEEQEKEMDFD
+455 LPEVEEQEKEMDFD

-493 FAPVVEEDVQDEMDD
+493 FTPVVEEDVQDEMDD